1 MMDPEELPPPA
12 PETEAA
18 PPPPPAES
26 YPFWSYLDVV
36 LLALLAVPSLLVASI
51 ITSGAGFVFHW
62 LAKKL
67 VFALVAQFL
76 FYALWF
82 LLLYQTLRLRYGR
95 PFWPSLGWV
104 RARHPAWTYAG
115 WGLLLAMLC
124 ATISALLPRTG
135 VHMPLEELMKDRA
148 SIVLLGVF
156 AISLGPLAEEL
167 AFRGFLMP
175 LLVRTFGPAGG
186 VLLQALPFAL
196 LHGPEYMWVWQQL
209 IVMFLAG
216 AGFGL
221 VRYRTGSTAAAACAH
236 AAFNLIAVVGAL
248 IQGPGR

>member
-18 PPPPPAES
+18 PPPPPES
-26 YPFWSYLDVV
+26 YPFWGYLDVLLLG
-36 LLALLAVPSLLVASI
+36 LLALPLLVVASVV
-51 ITSGAGFVFHW
+51 TSGASLVLPW
-62 LAKKL
+62 MAKKL
-67 VFALVAQFL
+67 AFALAAQFL

-104 RARHPAWTYAG
+104 RARHAAWTYAG
-115 WGLLLAMLC
+115 WGLGLAILC
-124 ATISALLPRTG
+124 GSISALLPRTD

-148 SIVLLGVF
+148 SILLLGVF

-175 LLVRTFGPAGG
+175 LLVRTVGPAGG
-186 VLLQALPFAL
+186 ILLQALPFAL
-196 LHGPEYMWVWQQL
+196 LHGPEYKWVWQQL

-221 VRYRTGSTAAAACAH
+221 VRYRTGSTAAAAYAH
-236 AAFNLIAVVGAL
+236 AAFNLTAVVGAL
-248 IQGPGR
+248 AEGPGR